1 MENKGN
7 YGLKDE
13 KHLPFTSLLGEQ
25 KLLIFMYGN
34 LSGDELAKSVKLV
47 GSRLESGEMEKNENE
62 NLSLD
67 VRKELH
73 SAEHRKQKELKR

>member
-25 KLLIFMYGN
+25 KLLIFMYGK
-34 LSGDELAKSVKLV
+34 LSGDELAKSVKLI
-47 GSRLESGEMEKNENE
+47 GSRLERGEKG
-62 NLSLD
+62 
-67 VRKELH
+67 KE
-73 SAEHRKQKELKR
+73 QK